1 MDKMN
6 DKIVYTPGPSE
17 VRENVRLKRAEKT
30 TNPDVDLDFCEFYKN
45 TCDKMAKILKTK
57 NDVYILSG
65 EGMLGLEAACA
76 SLT

>member
-30 TNPDVDLDFCEFYKN
+30 TCRFRLLR
-45 TCDKMAKILKTK
+45 IL
-57 NDVYILSG
+57 
-65 EGMLGLEAACA
+65 
-76 SLT
+76 

>member
-30 TNPDVDLDFCEFYKN
+30 INPDVDLDFCEFYKN

-57 NDVYILSG
+57 NDLQ
-65 EGMLGLEAACA
+65 LQ
-76 SLT
+76 